1 MKRNLKRATVLLM
14 AVVLASFP
22 ITGTKRNFEAVKAA
36 DRALEA
42 QWEKL
47 SVETATAGPSQYIN
61 KCTVSLYPNWGK
73 LNGYSTA
80 QRYPIEKGW
89 AFFFANYIPEREGYE
104 FLGWSENED
113 GSGEL
118 IEPESYKYIYN
129 DLDLYAQ
136 WKEITEPTQ
145 TPSKDPNQNVNMV
158 SIVLDPN
165 GGRLLSYTSPQTF
178 YIDKSKAFFFAN
190 YIPER
195 DGYEFLGWNTKLDG
209 TGEGAAPRASKFIY
223 GDKTFYAQW
232 KSLLVQTEEPTMMP
246 TQRPTAAPTQE
257 PTVVP
262 TQEPTTAPTQEPTV
276 VPTQEPTTVPTQKPT
291 EEPTMIPTQRP
302 TAAPTQEPTVVPTQ
316 EPMAVPTEA
325 PAEVPTMTPEAP
337 APTPATSPL
346 PIELKAKSIT
356 IGKGEKVVF
365 PLLNKKGNT
374 ITYHTS
380 NKKVASVGAKGTITG
395 KQAGSTKIYA
405 VSNGKKYTM
414 TVKVK
419 KKPVTVKISRVSS
432 LKMSK
437 GDKLILQAVLNKG
450 AASYHLIWKTSNKKV
465 VGVSSSGVATIKG
478 KGKAVITVTTYNGV
492 KGKLQ
497 INIK

>member
-262 TQEPTTAPTQEPTV
+262 TQEP
-276 VPTQEPTTVPTQKPT
+276 
-291 EEPTMIPTQRP
+291 
-302 TAAPTQEPTVVPTQ
+302 
-316 EPMAVPTEA
+316 MAVPTEA

>member
-1 MKRNLKRATVLLM
+1 M
-14 AVVLASFP
+14 
-22 ITGTKRNFEAVKAA
+22 
-36 DRALEA
+36 
-42 QWEKL
+42 
-47 SVETATAGPSQYIN
+47 
-61 KCTVSLYPNWGK
+61 
-73 LNGYSTA
+73 
-80 QRYPIEKGW
+80 
-89 AFFFANYIPEREGYE
+89 
-104 FLGWSENED
+104 
-113 GSGEL
+113 
-118 IEPESYKYIYN
+118 
-129 DLDLYAQ
+129 
-136 WKEITEPTQ
+136 
-145 TPSKDPNQNVNMV
+145 
-158 SIVLDPN
+158 
-165 GGRLLSYTSPQTF
+165 
-178 YIDKSKAFFFAN
+178 
-190 YIPER
+190 
-195 DGYEFLGWNTKLDG
+195 
-209 TGEGAAPRASKFIY
+209 
-223 GDKTFYAQW
+223 
-232 KSLLVQTEEPTMMP
+232 
-246 TQRPTAAPTQE
+246 
-257 PTVVP
+257 
-262 TQEPTTAPTQEPTV
+262 